1 VDVRLIGTLGL
12 VLLVVA
18 GCAPAPAE
26 RAQGRTLVGKWQVT
40 GESTP
45 ITQVFDDKGGFR
57 SEAKSEIMLSGQEKV
72 EAVIVLTGQ
81 YRYDG
86 RKLYTTAGA
95 IDVKGLSEGLRANL
109 VKNARENIGKSR
121 SAVLEWKSD
130 EELVAK
136 QEDGKIL
143 RYVKK

>member
-1 VDVRLIGTLGL
+1 VEVQFFWALGL
-12 VLLVVA
+12 ALLVVA
-18 GCAPAPAE
+18 GCAPAPGE
-26 RAQGRTLVGKWQVT
+26 RMQGRTLVGEWEVT

-45 ITQVFDDKGGFR
+45 ITQIFDDKGGFR
-57 SEAKSEIMLSGQEKV
+57 SEAKSEIMLRGQEKV

-95 IDVKGLSEGLRANL
+95 IDVKGLSEELRANL

-130 EELVAK
+130 EEIVAK